1 MKNYKHYTRAERLE
15 LGILLR
21 KGYSKRE
28 IGIALGRSHS
38 SIVREVQKN
47 STNGEY
53 DPSKAHLKYKAKR
66 RFSKYQ
72 GMKIVGCTKLESY
85 VKQALRNGRT
95 PEQIAGRLKE
105 VDQHLPY
112 VSRQGIYKW
121 LYSLYGQAYCQY
133 LPSKQYRKKRR
144 RGKKTKREMIPNRIS
159 IHLRPKAANERI
171 EFGHFEAD
179 TVVSGKKYGSVSLNV
194 VVERKSRF
202 VKLRK
207 LSNLKPSTTNMALRK
222 SFRSFSKIESLT
234 LDNGIENKWH
244 EQLKMLIYFC
254 DAYSSWQKGA
264 VENVNLRIRRFI
276 PKGASIADYTD
287 SQIQKI
293 EDWLNHTPRKCL
305 NYKTPYEIMSQE
317 NLLINTPQW
326 CTSGLNVPK
335 IISVHYSTNKRKNHL

>member
-1 MKNYKHYTRAERLE
+1 MKKYTHYTKAERLE
-15 LGILLR
+15 LSILLR

-28 IGIALGRSHS
+28 IGISLVRSHS
-38 SIVREVQKN
+38 SIVREVKKN

-53 DPSKAHLKYKAKR
+53 DPHKAQLKYKAKR

-72 GMKIVGCTKLESY
+72 GMKIVGCTELESY
-85 VKQALRNGRT
+85 VKKSLQRGRT

-105 VDQHLPY
+105 VDKHLPY

-121 LYSLYGQAYCQY
+121 LYSAYGQSYCQY

-144 RGKKTKREMIPNRIS
+144 KSKKTKREMIPNRVS
-159 IHLRPKAANERI
+159 IHKRPLAANERL

-202 VKLRK
+202 VKLKK
-207 LSNLKPSTTNMALRK
+207 LSNLKPSTTNRALKRSFK
-222 SFRSFSKIESLT
+222 SFSEIKSLT

-244 EQLKMLIYFC
+244 EQLKLLTFFC
-254 DAYSSWQKGA
+254 DSYASWQKGA

-276 PKGASIADYTD
+276 PKGAPIADYTD

-317 NLLINTPQW
+317 NLLIKHP
-326 CTSGLNVPK
+326 SGALQG
-335 IISVHYSTNKRKNHL
+335 

>member
-1 MKNYKHYTRAERLE
+1 MKTYKHYTKAERLE
-15 LGILLR
+15 LSILLN
-21 KGYSKRE
+21 KSYSKRE

-47 STNGEY
+47 STHGVY
-53 DPSKAHLKYKAKR
+53 DPNKAQLKYKAKR

-72 GMKIVGCTKLESY
+72 GMKITAHTELENH
-85 VKQALRNGRT
+85 VKAGLCSGQT

-105 VDQHLPY
+105 VDTHLPY

-121 LYSLYGQAYCQY
+121 LYSARGQAYCQY
-133 LPSKQYRKKRR
+133 LPSKQYGKKQR

-159 IHLRPKAANERI
+159 IHERPPEVNERE

-179 TVVSGKKYGSVSLNV
+179 TVVSGKKHGSVALNV

-202 VKLRK
+202 VRLRK
-207 LSNLKPSTTNMALRK
+207 LSNMKPATTNSALK
-222 SFRSFSKIESLT
+222 RSLRAFYKISSLT

-244 EQLKMLIYFC
+244 ERLKILTYFC
-254 DAYSSWQKGA
+254 DSYASWQKGG
-264 VENVNLRIRRFI
+264 VENINLRIRRFI
-276 PKGASIADYTD
+276 PKGANIAHYSDK
-287 SQIQKI
+287 QIQAI

-317 NLLINTPQW
+317 NLLIHTP
-326 CTSGLNVPK
+326 SGALQG
-335 IISVHYSTNKRKNHL
+335 

>member
-1 MKNYKHYTRAERLE
+1 MKNYKHYTKAERLE
-15 LGILLR
+15 LSILLK

-28 IGIALGRSHS
+28 IGVALGRSHS

-47 STNGEY
+47 STNGIY
-53 DPSKAHLKYKAKR
+53 DPKKAQLKYKAKR
-66 RFSKYQ
+66 RFSKHQ
-72 GMKIVGCTKLESY
+72 GMKINGCTALENY
-85 VKQALRNGRT
+85 VKAGLKSGQT

-105 VDQHLPY
+105 VDKHLPY

-121 LYSLYGQAYCQY
+121 LYSAYGQAYCQY

-144 RGKKTKREMIPNRIS
+144 GGKKTKREMLPNRVS
-159 IHLRPKAANERI
+159 IHERPRAANERL

-202 VKLRK
+202 VKLKK
-207 LSNLKPSTTNMALRK
+207 LSNLKPATTNRAIQ
-222 SFRSFSKIESLT
+222 RSMKVFSKISSLT

-244 EQLKMLIYFC
+244 EKLNLLTFFC
-254 DAYSSWQKGA
+254 DSYASWQKGT

-276 PKGASIADYTD
+276 PKGANLAEYSDK
-287 SQIQKI
+287 QIQNI

-317 NLLINTPQW
+317 NLLIHHPGGALQ
-326 CTSGLNVPK
+326 G
-335 IISVHYSTNKRKNHL
+335 